1 MDKIITINLGGYA
14 IKMEEDAYEALKP
27 YIRQID
33 ETFSNTENGK
43 EIINDIEARI
53 AEMLMER
60 TEGKV
65 SATIEDV
72 EFVKKA
78 MGNPGE
84 FEENQSE
91 ENPKQS
97 SIPNDTV
104 KKRLY
109 RDTDNKILG
118 GVCSGISNYFDIDPT
133 IIRLIWVGLLF
144 FFGSG
149 FLLYFVLW
157 VIVPEAVTTAQ
168 KLEMKGEAPTL
179 DNIINRVK
187 AEAGKV
193 EQNLKAQ
200 NIGQRIGNIL
210 SSLSPVLLTIFKGIA
225 MFIGLFV
232 LIILSAVLIGLLT
245 GGASFIG
252 HHNTISFLHFPSFFD
267 SAWEGLTFKILAG
280 LFICIPLFTILTGLL
295 KFAFNAQVDFKRIRH
310 ILGWV
315 WVATIPLLIY
325 FVYLGV
331 QNFKS
336 YETITTEKVEKIESP
351 LLIKSTFNNDDNLY
365 LRIDVRISPSDD
377 SLVHITTTQSAN
389 GKNSTQAL
397 AMAEK
402 NGASYTISGNE
413 LILKTSDY
421 FQKSGLF
428 RRQKVEFLIQI
439 PNGKSFTLD
448 KSFQKSGVG
457 TTVEG
462 QNITYYSDDD
472 RENPS
477 SLLFLKG
484 LLYCPSYP
492 DSIPP
497 GSTGT
502 NNYNQFNQIEAEGLV
517 DIEIRQGNRYSVQKS
532 GPANVINHL
541 DISQSGD
548 VLEIDMDEDYFNLKT
563 RPKVIITMPELGSLK
578 LSGVVDCK
586 SGHFGGEELFLE
598 LNGASKAAIDAEYTK
613 IEVNMTG
620 VSSLDISGK
629 TKKITCEISGTS
641 SINAEKLTM
650 ETAKINLTG
659 VSEAIFGPAKTMS
672 GKLSGA
678 SKLKYSGNPVLQVN
692 STGVSE
698 TKHISQ

>member
-1 MDKIITINLGGYA
+1 
-14 IKMEEDAYEALKP
+14 
-27 YIRQID
+27 
-33 ETFSNTENGK
+33 
-43 EIINDIEARI
+43 
-53 AEMLMER
+53 MLMER
-60 TEGKV
+60 TEGRV
-65 SATIEDV
+65 SATIADV

-84 FEENQSE
+84 FEESQSE
-91 ENPKQS
+91 ESPKQS
-97 SIPNDTV
+97 SVPNDTV

-109 RDTDNKILG
+109 RDTDNKVFG
-118 GVCSGISNYFDIDPT
+118 GVCSGISNYFNLDPT
-133 IIRLIWVGLLF
+133 VIRLIWVGLIF
-144 FFGSG
+144 FFGTG
-149 FLLYFVLW
+149 FLLYFILW
-157 VIVPEAVTTAQ
+157 IIVPEAVTTAQ

-187 AEAGKV
+187 TEAGKV

-200 NIGQRIGNIL
+200 NFGQRIGNIF
-210 SSLSPVLLTIFKGIA
+210 SNLSPVFKTIFKGIA
-225 MFIGLFV
+225 IFIGLFV
-232 LIILSAVLIGLLT
+232 LIVLSAVLIGLFT

-252 HHNTISFLHFPSFFD
+252 HHNTISVLHFPSFFD
-267 SAWEGLTFKILAG
+267 AAWEGLTFKILVG
-280 LFICIPLFTILTGLL
+280 LFICIPLFTLLTGLL
-295 KFAFNAQVDFKRIRH
+295 KFAFSAKVDFKLIRH

-336 YETITTEKVEKIESP
+336 YETITTEKVEKVGSP

-377 SLVHITTTQSAN
+377 SLVHITTAQSAN
-389 GKNSTQAL
+389 GKNSAQARE
-397 AMAEK
+397 MAEK

-413 LILKTSDY
+413 LTLKTSDY

-428 RRQKVEFLIQI
+428 RRQKVEFFIQI

-497 GSTGT
+497 GSTGP

-541 DISQSGD
+541 DISQLGD

-563 RPKVIITMPELGSLK
+563 RPKVIITMPELISLK

-586 SGHFGGEELFLE
+586 SGHFGGDELYIE

-659 VSEAIFGPAKTMS
+659 VSEAIFGPAKTIS